1 MTKAFL
7 SHSSLDK
14 KGFVDPIAK
23 KLGARKVLYDRMSF
37 DEGEETLQEILK
49 NLDKTDILVL
59 FISNNSL
66 NSDWVKREITETRF
80 RLNEGEIKK
89 LFPIIIDKNV
99 LYTDPR
105 IPEWIRSQ
113 YNLQPLI
120 RINVIANRIN
130 SKLIEI
136 NHEKHPKQKELQ
148 NLFVGR
154 NKEIEVLEERL
165 DDFEKKSPTALV
177 VSGLNNVGRRSFL
190 FNGLKKINII
200 DSPIP
205 PSSIILDSNISIEDF
220 ILKINDLGLIDND
233 ENTKNLSNKTVE
245 EKIEIIHNFMD
256 EAIKHKQIIFLLDD
270 GAIVKSNRTMAKW
283 FSDTIT
289 SYGNTEQPLF
299 CIASKFQ
306 CSHRINFEEKFF
318 WMNVRELNV
327 KERRRLFKKILDIYK
342 IDLSERDFN
351 DFCSN
356 LHGYPYQARFAV
368 ELIDGNALRDEM
380 ADIMVKVAEYSS
392 NKVQIILQKYDDN
405 EKVQNLLR
413 LLAQFEIVSKE
424 YLIRITGDETD
435 IDIVNQLYYENIV
448 DLVGN
453 NSEIIKLSDI
463 VKDYIKRNRLEVSD
477 IFNENIKKI
486 VSEDIKN
493 ESYKDMDSSD
503 LIFTMKEGLKS
514 KADYKIKEEYLIP
527 SHYIRCMKDLYYTR
541 GSLDRVIELADII
554 LEKSDYIVPEVIRD
568 VRYFLCLALAKRKDA
583 RLLSEVQLIKGA
595 EHDFLL
601 GFYYR
606 HLGRYKDALEKFQSL
621 PVNKPISQRANREIV
636 QVLVQIEEY
645 DRALALA
652 RTNYEGNINNQFHL
666 QAYISCLINSED
678 AISNQLEI
686 ESKIQHLFNI
696 NSSQSKEMA
705 ETARAL
711 FNMKIKN
718 DPIKAFEIIDDC
730 IATYPDNYYPL
741 LGKADIAILSYNKI
755 KLREAID
762 SLENKFHNHP
772 FSIRTLDK
780 YKAYYYALENEYE
793 KALQTFS
800 PHLRNYTE
808 EGLNRFRKKIKKI
821 CEDNS
826 NL

>member
-1 MTKAFL
+1 MTRAFL

-14 KGFVDPIAK
+14 TRFVDPIAA
-23 KLGARKVLYDRMSF
+23 KLGARKVIYDRISF
-37 DEGEETLQEILK
+37 EEGEDTLEEILK
-49 NLDKTDILVL
+49 YLDKTDILVL

-66 NSDWVKREITETRF
+66 NSEWVRREITETKF
-80 RLNEGEIKK
+80 RLDEGEIKK
-89 LFPIIIDKNV
+89 FFPIVIDKEV

-105 IPEWIRSQ
+105 IPDWIRNQ
-113 YNLQPLI
+113 YNLQPLV
-120 RINVIANRIN
+120 RINVIATRIN
-130 SKLIEI
+130 NKLIEI

-148 NLFVGR
+148 SLFVGR
-154 NKEIEVLEERL
+154 NKEIEILEERL
-165 DDFEKKSPTALV
+165 DDFEKKSPTTLI

-190 FNGLKKINII
+190 FNGLKKVNII
-200 DSPIP
+200 DKPTM

-220 ILKINDLGLIDND
+220 ILKINDLGLIDD
-233 ENTKNLSNKTVE
+233 EDNTKNLSNKTVE
-245 EKIEIIHNFMD
+245 EKIDIIHKFMD
-256 EAIKHKQIIFLLDD
+256 EAIRHKQIIFLLDD
-270 GAIVKSNRTMAKW
+270 GAIVKSDRTIAKW
-283 FSDTIT
+283 FEDTIL
-289 SYGNTEQPLF
+289 SYDNTEQPLF
-299 CIASKFQ
+299 CIASKYQ
-306 CSHRINFEEKFF
+306 CNYKINFEEKFF

-342 IDLSERDFN
+342 LDLNEKDFV
-351 DFCSN
+351 DFCNN

-368 ELIDGNALRDEM
+368 ELIDGNPLRDEI
-380 ADIMVKVAEYSS
+380 ADIIVKVAEYSS
-392 NKVQIILQKYDDN
+392 NKVQVILQKYEGN

-424 YLIRITGDETD
+424 YLIRITDDEKDMD
-435 IDIVNQLYYENIV
+435 IINQLYYENIV

-463 VKDYIKRNRLEVSD
+463 VKDYMKRNRLEVSD
-477 IFNENIKKI
+477 LFSENIKRI

-514 KADYKIKEEYLIP
+514 KSDFRIKEEYLIP

-568 VRYFLCLALAKRKDA
+568 VRYFLCLALAKRKDS
-583 RLLSEVQLIKGA
+583 RLLTEVQLIRGA
-595 EHDFLL
+595 EHNFLL

-606 HLGRYKDALEKFQSL
+606 HLGRYKEALEKFQSL
-621 PVNKPISQRANREIV
+621 PTDKQISQRANREIV

-645 DRALALA
+645 DKALTLA
-652 RTNYEGNINNQFHL
+652 RVNYEGNTNNQFHL
-666 QAYISCLINSED
+666 QAYINCLIKSENAVD
-678 AISNQLEI
+678 NELEI
-686 ESKIQHLFNI
+686 EQKIQHLYNI

-711 FNMKIKN
+711 FHMKIKN
-718 DPIKAFEIIDDC
+718 DSVKAFEIIDDC
-730 IATYPDNYYPL
+730 IAAYPSNYYPL
-741 LGKADIAILSYNKI
+741 LGKADIAILSYNKV

-762 SLENKFHNHP
+762 SLEAQFSNYP

-780 YKAYYYALENEYE
+780 YKAYDYALKNQYE
-793 KALQTFS
+793 KALQTFD

-808 EGLNRFRKKIKKI
+808 EGLSRFRKNIKRI

-826 NL
+826 KS